1 MSRSDVDPRKE
12 RALGTGVVSAQM
24 GSMGLGPDPGGEAG
38 ISRREKGGGQPP
50 SVEPA

>member
-1 MSRSDVDPRKE
+1 MDPRKE